1 MIKRA
6 TAWLNGSG
14 AGLGL
19 PVETGHCLGVDKL
32 NLAGR
37 AKLANSQNLIVH
49 LRTFFLFHITVA
61 ARLLD
66 SQHHSLALAC
76 YSDLRV

>member
-19 PVETGHCLGVDKL
+19 LVETGHCLGVDKL

-37 AKLANSQNLIVH
+37 AKLANS
-49 LRTFFLFHITVA
+49 
-61 ARLLD
+61 
-66 SQHHSLALAC
+66 
-76 YSDLRV
+76 